1 MVVSRNSAVI
11 RPCIKES
18 GVHQQSARPITKRVA
33 ELPSLRYGTVGAK
46 TTGTGPLRVNTWHH
60 NDVVI
65 VPNKKKSCN
74 QSKSSN
80 ESKSCRPPRR
90 VRFTLPTTDGGASI
104 GGASVGGVVKPTA
117 GDGWLRTRAPFSKR
131 SDARRSESVSHYPPD
146 ADSRRAVDLT
156 ILSSTGTSVP
166 VTASP
171 GTRSRV
177 HPTGRYVRGT
187 LSPTANAS
195 PHAAAS
201 PGGQALLRAAR
212 DGDDHVLRDLLRRVA
227 LVGIAESDLNA
238 VDSSG
243 RTALSYIASS
253 GSIDLLEQILQLPSL
268 NPNKPDNEGNTPL
281 HFAAQAGQVE
291 CLNCL
296 LSRCRGIEIDARNNL
311 GFTALM
317 KAALQGRNKCAK
329 LLLFAGANPTLR
341 DNGRGFRADQWARF
355 CGRYVCADVIEKHA
369 RQRLL
374 ERSTSY
380 GNWGGENELGARVLM
395 GKVVPVPPIPQQS
408 SHGKWL
414 KSKLKKVFRTSS
426 GLGRNDDSF
435 SSARLVTQLT
445 SAALCASSPV
455 LPSAPTVP
463 PVVKSLIRPLTVPKL
478 QITLVNNN
486 GDYPNNNLTN
496 GVTKPPAPPVAESKT
511 TPVIKPARTKKKK

>member
-1 MVVSRNSAVI
+1 
-11 RPCIKES
+11 
-18 GVHQQSARPITKRVA
+18 
-33 ELPSLRYGTVGAK
+33 
-46 TTGTGPLRVNTWHH
+46 
-60 NDVVI
+60 
-65 VPNKKKSCN
+65 
-74 QSKSSN
+74 
-80 ESKSCRPPRR
+80 

-243 RTALSYIASS
+243 RVSFQRAKGY
-253 GSIDLLEQILQLPSL
+253 
-268 NPNKPDNEGNTPL
+268 
-281 HFAAQAGQVE
+281 V
-291 CLNCL
+291 
-296 LSRCRGIEIDARNNL
+296 RNAV
-311 GFTALM
+311 TKM
-317 KAALQGRNKCAK
+317 KV
-329 LLLFAGANPTLR
+329 
-341 DNGRGFRADQWARF
+341 ARF
-355 CGRYVCADVIEKHA
+355 LSGR
-369 RQRLL
+369 
-374 ERSTSY
+374 
-380 GNWGGENELGARVLM
+380 WG
-395 GKVVPVPPIPQQS
+395 
-408 SHGKWL
+408 
-414 KSKLKKVFRTSS
+414 F
-426 GLGRNDDSF
+426 
-435 SSARLVTQLT
+435 
-445 SAALCASSPV
+445 C
-455 LPSAPTVP
+455 
-463 PVVKSLIRPLTVPKL
+463 
-478 QITLVNNN
+478 
-486 GDYPNNNLTN
+486 
-496 GVTKPPAPPVAESKT
+496 
-511 TPVIKPARTKKKK
+511 